1 MVRTR
6 LPRLVPVLAVG
17 AAVALVAACSN
28 SDSGQASAKKYADN
42 GTITI
47 AIDSDPGSL
56 DPQRSVN
63 GVNLLMGVFGYDTP
77 VKLLDSGEIAPS
89 VVSSWTAHSTSS
101 YSLTV
106 AKGVTCADGSPM
118 DAEVVAANINYVAD
132 PDKGSGMNGV
142 AVPAGAVATADKAQG
157 VVQVKLSS
165 GAPFFLQNLAELP
178 LICSS
183 GLGNRDG
190 LKDTSAGSGPFVLDK
205 VVPGSSY
212 EFAVRD
218 GYKWGP
224 NGASTAEPGTPKKV
238 VFKVV
243 KSAPTTANL
252 LLSKQVNVSYLS
264 GPDTTRLKNAKL
276 FSDGGSI
283 IGLELTFNQAGGEP
297 TADVAVRRA
306 LVAALDLNQTAK
318 VSTGGMGGPANGLL
332 TDPKICAGDT
342 LGPNKPAFDPAA
354 AASALDVAG
363 WAVGSGGIR
372 SKGGEA
378 LKVSFVY
385 DNEDSENSATA
396 EYIRSAW
403 AKVGVQVELNGQSF
417 DQKSDVVFGG
427 KGKWTAT
434 LIGLGVSNPATL
446 TPFFSGPVPAAGV
459 NYATMHNTAYGASIK
474 AAQAK
479 VGVEGCGD
487 WNAAESAL
495 IKDSDITPLSVE
507 PYTFWGNGA
516 EFNVQA
522 RVLDPSSLRVLG

>member
-1 MVRTR
+1 M
-6 LPRLVPVLAVG
+6 PRLLPVLALG
-17 AAVALVAACSN
+17 AAISLAGCSGGQ
-28 SDSGQASAKKYADN
+28 GQAATKKYADN
-42 GTITI
+42 GTLTI

-63 GVNLLMGVFGYDTP
+63 GVNLLMSVFAYDTP
-77 VKLLDSGEIAPS
+77 VKLLDSGDIAPS
-89 VVSSWTAHSTSS
+89 VVSSWAAHGTSA
-101 YSLTV
+101 YSLTI

-118 DAEVVAANINYVAD
+118 DATVVADNINYVAD

-142 AVPAGAVATADKAQG
+142 AVPAGAVATADQARG
-157 VVQVKLSS
+157 VVEVKLTS

-178 LICSS
+178 LVCGS
-183 GLGNRDG
+183 GLKGRDA
-190 LKDTSAGSGPFVLDK
+190 LKDKSSGSGPFVLDK

-212 EFAVRD
+212 EFSVRD
-218 GYKWGP
+218 GYNWGP
-224 NGASTAEPGTPKKV
+224 KGASTAEPGTPKKV

-243 KSAPTTANL
+243 KSTATIANL
-252 LLSKQVNVSYLS
+252 LLSKQVNAAYLA

-283 IGLELTFNQAGGEP
+283 IGLELTFNQAPGEP

-306 LVAALDLNQTAK
+306 LIGALDLGETAK
-318 VSTGGMGGPANGLL
+318 VSTGGLGGPANGLL

-342 LGPNKPAFDPAA
+342 LGPNKPAFDADAA
-354 AASALDVAG
+354 AKALDAAG
-363 WAVGSGGIR
+363 WTAGAGGVR
-372 SKGGEA
+372 AKDGKP
-378 LKVSFVY
+378 LKLSFVY

-403 AKVGVQVELNGQSF
+403 TKLGVQVELNGQSF

-446 TPFFSGPVPAAGV
+446 VPFFSGPTPAAGV
-459 NYATMHNTAYGASIK
+459 NYATMHNSAYESAIK

-479 VGVEGCGD
+479 PGVDGCSD

-516 EFNVQA
+516 EFNVEA
-522 RVLDPSSLRVLG
+522 RVLEPTSLRVLG